1 MRAVTP
7 MTPKTH
13 SPMTN
18 PATQWVWVD
27 ASGFL
32 ASGFGALEFDAS
44 DCDASDGDVSD
55 CDTSDGDASDGD
67 ALELAE
73 AMVFS
78 NAKVKGAKSSSCLGL
93 PLMTRV

>member
-44 DCDASDGDVSD
+44 DCDASDGD
-55 CDTSDGDASDGD
+55 